1 MRFDQKRFLISSKM
15 EKKHRF
21 WHKKTMYFIF
31 GSACII
37 IIKLYCILN
46 IYAGLILLISDFKTF
61 LGKVSNEKVRIILEL

>member
-31 GSACII
+31 GSACI
-37 IIKLYCILN
+37 LN